1 MSRVFAYCRVSTTG
15 QTTENQVR
23 EIQASGFAVE
33 TNRVIEEI
41 ISGSSSI
48 EIRHGFAR
56 LVDRLETGDVL
67 VVTKLDRLGRN
78 AIDVMQTV
86 QRLATKGIRVH
97 CLALGGTDLTS
108 AAGRMIMTVISAMAQ
123 FERDLLI
130 ERTNAG
136 LARAK
141 ASGKRLGRPLSLD
154 ADALETVRQMMWS
167 GTETIT
173 SISRKLGVSRQ
184 TIGRVR
190 LSSRS
195 TSTSASINTSRVID
209 TL

>member
-154 ADALETVRQMMWS
+154 ADALEMVRQMMWS

-190 LSSRS
+190 FSHALPPPPPAS
-195 TSTSASINTSRVID
+195 TPAE
-209 TL
+209 

>member
-1 MSRVFAYCRVSTTG
+1 MSREIAYCRVSTTG

-190 LSSRS
+190 FP
-195 TSTSASINTSRVID
+195 NTC
-209 TL
+209 

>member
-190 LSSRS
+190 FPK
-195 TSTSASINTSRVID
+195 TC
-209 TL
+209 

>member
-190 LSSRS
+190 LSHALPPTPPAS
-195 TSTSASINTSRVID
+195 TPAE
-209 TL
+209 

>member
-23 EIQASGFAVE
+23 EIQASGIAVE

-190 LSSRS
+190 FSHALPPTPPAS
-195 TSTSASINTSRVID
+195 TPAE
-209 TL
+209 

>member
-184 TIGRVR
+184 TIGRVQ
-190 LSSRS
+190 LSHALPPTPPAS
-195 TSTSASINTSRVID
+195 TPAE
-209 TL
+209 

>member
-190 LSSRS
+190 FSHALPPPPPAS
-195 TSTSASINTSRVID
+195 TPAE
-209 TL
+209 

>member
-190 LSSRS
+190 FSHALPPTPPAS
-195 TSTSASINTSRVID
+195 TPAE
-209 TL
+209 